1 MRKFL
6 TVLMCAS
13 VLFGVTGCVSDS
25 ENSSG
30 VTDVDG
36 NAKTSFNIN
45 ETAVYEDVYYTVTN
59 VEYSDGSEYDK
70 PADGKNYVIV
80 TLKIENKSDSK
91 ISYNAY
97 DWKMVNSQGQEDNE
111 AFTIID
117 NDTALNSGD
126 LAAGGSKTGTL
137 VFEESKEES
146 SLKLLYYSNMLF
158 DESATF
164 EIVVK

>member
-1 MRKFL
+1 
-6 TVLMCAS
+6 
-13 VLFGVTGCVSDS
+13 
-25 ENSSG
+25 
-30 VTDVDG
+30 
-36 NAKTSFNIN
+36 
-45 ETAVYEDVYYTVTN
+45 
-59 VEYSDGSEYDK
+59 
-70 PADGKNYVIV
+70 
-80 TLKIENKSDSK
+80 
-91 ISYNAY
+91 
-97 DWKMVNSQGQEDNE
+97 MVNSQGQEDNE